1 MTPKALDIWVYLS
14 TTPLLGLTIT
24 LAVYRAAYWI
34 YQRANFNPLLNPV
47 ALAVATLVLLLT
59 LTGTPYQTYFDG
71 AQFVH
76 FSARPG
82 HRGPGDSA
90 LRPIGQAEA
99 PARAAARRAPGRRGH
114 RESFRRWASRGLLG
128 ASRTTLISLAPK
140 SVTTPIAMGIT
151 EKMGGLPS
159 LTAVLVVSTG
169 IIGRVTAKYVLDF
182 LHLRDHSVRGFRRGR
197 RGPRHRHRARLPAK
211 RGGRRLRR
219 TWDGIERPRHCT
231 AIPAADMVFRPGL
244 EPPQRNESAENFL
257 SADRIRTEVQY

>member
-24 LAVYRAAYWI
+24 LVVYQCAYWI
-34 YQRANFNPLLNPV
+34 YRRAGFNPLLNPV

-76 FSARPG
+76 FLLGPATVALAIPLYAQLGKLKRLLLPLLAALLAGALTAIVSAVG
-82 HRGPGDSA
+82 IA
-90 LRPIGQAEA
+90 
-99 PARAAARRAPGRRGH
+99 
-114 RESFRRWASRGLLG
+114 WLLG
-128 ASRTTLISLAPK
+128 ASRATLISLAPK

-169 IIGRVTAKYVLDF
+169 IIGAVTAKYVLDF
-182 LHLRDHSVRGFRRGR
+182 LRVRDHSVRGFAVGVAAHGIGTARAFQVSEEAGAFAGLGMGLNGLATALLFPLLVWLF
-197 RGPRHRHRARLPAK
+197 GP
-211 RGGRRLRR
+211 G
-219 TWDGIERPRHCT
+219 
-231 AIPAADMVFRPGL
+231 
-244 EPPQRNESAENFL
+244 
-257 SADRIRTEVQY
+257 